1 MYSSSSSSSS
11 SSGSPPPPRP
21 WIARTAA
28 AQARLDAEHE
38 QALAAHAE
46 AAAQRRAAREAASRL
61 PAAVAEVTGAARGAA
76 VQRFMSVGF
85 TPTRTRWGEEE
96 PHSAMEARGVAAGGE
111 AGGGVCDLSTASL
124 EAVEVVGGSAD
135 ARSALPGPACALCAW
150 LGGRE
155 GGAPLP
161 NVSTVFAGGQTRS
174 MTTTT
179 SRRVTQ
185 TYLCGSGSRE
195 RRRRRRWRAG

>member
-124 EAVEVVGGSAD
+124 EAVEVVGGSKC
-135 ARSALPGPACALCAW
+135 RC
-150 LGGRE
+150 R
-155 GGAPLP
+155 
-161 NVSTVFAGGQTRS
+161 
-174 MTTTT
+174 
-179 SRRVTQ
+179 
-185 TYLCGSGSRE
+185 
-195 RRRRRRWRAG
+195 